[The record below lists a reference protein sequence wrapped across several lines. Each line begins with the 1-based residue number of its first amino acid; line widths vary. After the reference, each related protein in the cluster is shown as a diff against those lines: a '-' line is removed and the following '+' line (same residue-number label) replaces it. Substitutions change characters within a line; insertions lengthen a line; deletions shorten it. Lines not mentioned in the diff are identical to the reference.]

1 MTLVTAVTWAAG
13 KQRHAMT
20 ALVLCRE
27 DINPHLLVCITAQH
41 TANTRSGSGC
51 KSRLASSCCC
61 FCDLCWAVCA
71 RLCVTA
77 LPLEAGGAKNQSPF
91 CRGGRE
97 EGSCPMQHPA
107 LDLTLVQDG
116 SFLQKCSHYN
126 MIGHY
131 LLTQFPSHE
140 CLQTVEVPQCLGDAY
155 RQLAEIRLE
164 EQPRLSGVAFGGH
177 AGCPRISTM
186 MCLWVGKQ
194 VIFALLWELNDTIR
208 QFLCMLTTALNT

>member
-41 TANTRSGSGC
+41 TANTRSGSSC

-97 EGSCPMQHPA
+97 EGSCPMQHPSSRPDTGIGQELFA
-107 LDLTLVQDG
+107 EMFPLYVWSLPSDPI
-116 SFLQKCSHYN
+116 SFTWVFTDS
-126 MIGHY
+126 
-131 LLTQFPSHE
+131 
-140 CLQTVEVPQCLGDAY
+140 EVPQCLGDAY
-155 RQLAEIRLE
+155 RQLAEMRLE
-164 EQPRLSGVAFGGH
+164 EEPHLSGVAFGGH

-186 MCLWVGKQ
+186 ICLWLGNQ
-194 VIFALLWELNDTIR
+194 VIFALFWELNDTTR